1 MILKPSKA
9 KRTFIPE
16 SLVISGWLDL
26 EPFVTALLDREI
38 AHKDAYFSWLKD
50 ISELEAAIEED
61 SAWRYIRMTI
71 DTTDEQAKQ
80 AYMTFVGEIQPKLAV
95 VTDQLN
101 RKIAGS
107 AFADDSADKS
117 FFIYFRG
124 IRNEINL
131 FREANIQLNTEL
143 QELSQEYST
152 VNGSMSVTIDGE
164 EITMQ
169 KAGAKLQLPDR
180 AARERTFR
188 AIHEVRLANRDVLD
202 DLFDKMVAKRHQVA
216 LNAGFE
222 NFRDYKFAALG
233 RFDYTAADCEAFHAS
248 IEKAIVP
255 IAKEILSQRKAAMKV
270 DVLRPWD
277 LACDIYGRPPLK
289 PFEGGEEL
297 LEKSISLFGKIDSFF
312 GNCLQ
317 WMKELEYVDLDSKAG
332 KAPGG
337 YNYPLYESGVPFIFM
352 NAVGTP
358 RDMVTMM
365 HEGGHAVHS
374 ILCHPLP
381 LTSFKGCPSEVAELA
396 SMSMELISLDHWDV
410 FYTDADDLKRAK
422 VEHLEDILTMLPW
435 IAMVDAFQH
444 WVYTN
449 PAHTRDERT
458 AAWHALEKRFG
469 VDLVD
474 WTGFEDGRDS
484 RWQRQLHIFEVPFY
498 YIEYGMAQLGAL
510 AVWKNHCEQPETA
523 IQQYKDALSLG
534 YTRSIGEIYNT
545 AGIRFDF
552 SETYILDLAKFV
564 QSQLAKL
571 H

>member
-1 MILKPSKA
+1 MIVKPSKA

-16 SLVISGWLDL
+16 SLVISGWADL
-26 EPFVTALLDREI
+26 EPFVAALLDRQI
-38 AHKDAYFSWLKD
+38 AEKDAYFSWLND
-50 ISELEAAIEED
+50 ISELEAVIEED

-71 DTTDEQAKQ
+71 DTSDENARQS
-80 AYMTFVGEIQPKLAV
+80 YMTFVSEIQPKLAV

-101 RKIAGS
+101 RKIVES
-107 AFADDSADKS
+107 PFANNIDEKS

-124 IRNEINL
+124 IRNEINI
-131 FREANIQLNTEL
+131 FREENIQLNTEL
-143 QELSQEYST
+143 QELAQEYST

-180 AARERTFR
+180 NAREQTFR
-188 AIHEVRLANRDVLD
+188 AIHDVRLANRDVLD

-233 RFDYTAADCEAFHAS
+233 RFDYSAADCEAFHSS

-255 IAKEILSQRKAAMKV
+255 IAKEILNQRKAAMKL
-270 DVLRPWD
+270 DALRPWD

-289 PFEGGEEL
+289 PFDGGTEL
-297 LEKSISLFGKIDSFF
+297 LEKSITLFGKIDPFF

-317 WMKELEYVDLDSKAG
+317 WMKELEYVDLDSKPG

-374 ILCHPLP
+374 ILCHDLP

-449 PAHTRDERT
+449 PGHSRDERT
-458 AAWHALEKRFG
+458 AAWHALELRFG

-510 AVWKNHCEQPETA
+510 AVWKNHSEHPQTA
-523 IQQYKDALSLG
+523 ISQYKDALTLG

-552 SETYILDLAKFV
+552 SENYILDLAKFV
-564 QSQLAKL
+564 QSQLSKL

>member
-1 MILKPSKA
+1 MIVKPTKA
-9 KRTFIPE
+9 RRTFIPE
-16 SLVISGWLDL
+16 SLVISGWSDL

-38 AHKDAYFSWLKD
+38 AQKDAYFSWLKD

-101 RKIAGS
+101 RKIVGS
-107 AFADDSADKS
+107 EFADDTADKS

-180 AARERTFR
+180 AAREQTFR
-188 AIHEVRLANRDVLD
+188 AIHDVRLANRDVLD
-202 DLFDKMVAKRHQVA
+202 DLFDKMVAKRHQLA

-233 RFDYTAADCEAFHAS
+233 RFDYTAADCEAFHSS

-255 IAKEILSQRKAAMKV
+255 IAKEILKQRKAAMKL

-277 LACDIYGRPPLK
+277 LACDIFGRPPLK

-317 WMKELEYVDLDSKAG
+317 WMKELEYVDLDSKPG

-374 ILCHPLP
+374 ILCHTLP

-449 PAHTRDERT
+449 PTHTRDERT

-474 WTGFEDGRDS
+474 WSGFEDGRDS

-510 AVWKNHCEQPETA
+510 AVWKNHCEHPETA

-552 SETYILDLAKFV
+552 SENYILDLAKFV